1 MPYSEMPEMN
11 SLGDFFNSD
20 DKAKLL
26 SSVWSPGDVYGLLLN
41 EDNGITPHEGE
52 DARYKYFIVLGIDAE
67 GNIYGGVVIN
77 SKINPNQNPRLKLF
91 HYPLSHLK
99 YSFLKKN
106 SFVNCVSLQ
115 TVMATTLAQ
124 GNLLGHIDDEDLAL
138 IKQTVVCSGVIPVVR
153 LKQFGLI
160 IKE

>member
-11 SLGDFFNSD
+11 SLGDFFNSN

-26 SSVWSPGDVYGLLLN
+26 FSAWTPGDVYGLYLN
-41 EDNGITPHEGE
+41 EENGITPHKGE

-77 SKINPNQNPRLKLF
+77 SNINPKQNPRLKLF
-91 HYPLSHLK
+91 HYPLSQEK

-106 SFVNCVSLQ
+106 SFVNCGSLQ

-124 GNLLGHIDDEDLAL
+124 GDLLGHINEEDLEL
-138 IKQTVVCSGVIPVVR
+138 IKQTVVSSGVIPVIR
-153 LKQFGLI
+153 LRQFGLI
-160 IKE
+160 KL